1 MGHTYRCQIW
11 GRTGPKSGGELVTL
25 FCDYCDDSVS
35 AGIWAI
41 QMGGKLVTLF
51 DTYCHD
57 GVDAVLGVDFMFYN

>member
-1 MGHTYRCQIW
+1 MSAGIW
-11 GRTGPKSGGELVTL
+11 VIHTGPKSRGELVTL
-25 FCDYCDDSVS
+25 FGGYCDDSVS